1 MQRVSRIFYD
11 TVWLKLIRKLGVVAK
26 KSGRSL
32 QQKASDNTKRAR
44 TLLERG
50 AGIYGTR
57 FCCTGCSLRWVLQLM
72 QFPEHHPVEIASI
85 FLFQEI
91 LKKEK
96 KPIR

>member
-57 FCCTGCSLRWVLQLM
+57 FCCKGCSLRWVLQLM

-85 FLFQEI
+85 FLFQEKK
-91 LKKEK
+91 KKEK

>member
-57 FCCTGCSLRWVLQLM
+57 FCCKGSSLRWVLQLM
-72 QFPEHHPVEIASI
+72 QFPEHHPVEIAYI